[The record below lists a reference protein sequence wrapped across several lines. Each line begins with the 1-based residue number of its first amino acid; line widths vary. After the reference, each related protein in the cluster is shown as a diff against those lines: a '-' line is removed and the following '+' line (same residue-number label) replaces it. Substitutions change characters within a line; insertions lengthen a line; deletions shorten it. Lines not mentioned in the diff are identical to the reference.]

1 MEVAQAGLELMTL
14 HLLSAV
20 ITGVRNRDILVSAR
34 VSTKAVIHARQA
46 LDQLTHIPSQ
56 KRLS

>member
-20 ITGVRNRDILVSAR
+20 ITGVRNRNVLVSAS
-34 VSTKAVIHARQA
+34 VSTKAVICPRQA
-46 LDQLTHIPSQ
+46 LELTHIPSQ
-56 KRLS
+56 KRLT